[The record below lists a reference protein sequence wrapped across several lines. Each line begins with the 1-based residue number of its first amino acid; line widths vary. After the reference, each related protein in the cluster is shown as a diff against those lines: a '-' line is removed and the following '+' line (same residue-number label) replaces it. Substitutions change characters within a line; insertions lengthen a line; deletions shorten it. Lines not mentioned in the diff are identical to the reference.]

1 MSPEAVQA
9 NPPELQVDISEAM
22 QLRQCVQS
30 ASARKQL
37 TALVLIGLNRMAS
50 SFAEFEHAMIHEWT
64 TAWLAGA
71 RCRKLGRSKPV
82 QSPRLHHQQW
92 QRR

>member
-1 MSPEAVQA
+1 
-9 NPPELQVDISEAM
+9 
-22 QLRQCVQS
+22 VQS

-71 RCRKLGRSKPV
+71 PMPEAGT
-82 QSPRLHHQQW
+82 QQAGAIAEIASPAVTTALTW
-92 QRR
+92 PASMELAN